1 MRTGPSTPL
10 LRLTNSSGSRSTPW
24 SCLFLCSS
32 SPSFSFLVPSRPSSF
47 LPLLLSLTS
56 PSITT
61 TERERE
67 CVKSSSPRL
76 NTSVLFSSGRAT
88 YLGQCSPSR

>member
-10 LRLTNSSGSRSTPW
+10 LQLTNSSGSRSTPW
-24 SCLFLCSS
+24 SCLFLYSS
-32 SPSFSFLVPSRPSSF
+32 SPSFSFLVPSRLSSF

-56 PSITT
+56 LSSPPQ
-61 TERERE
+61 ERERVCE
-67 CVKSSSPRL
+67 SCSPHL

-88 YLGQCSPSR
+88 YLGRCSPSR